1 MMSAGARKFALTVH
15 VVTSVGF
22 PGAVACFLALAIVG
36 LTSADPQVIRGVYL
50 AMDLIAWFVIVPL
63 SFASPLTGLVSSL
76 GTYWG
81 LFRYYWVVLK
91 ILITIPSTVILL
103 IHMRPI
109 SYMARVTAE
118 STAVGTDLGKVQ
130 VQLVVASAAA
140 LLVLLVATVLS
151 VYKPRGM
158 TKYGW
163 RKQNEQRVG
172 S

>member
-1 MMSAGARKFALTVH
+1 MMSASVRKLALTVH

-36 LTSADPQVIRGVYL
+36 LTSTDPQVIRGVYL

-109 SYMARVTAE
+109 DYMARVTSDA
-118 STAVGTDLGKVQ
+118 TAVGVDLGKVQ

-163 RKQNEQRVG
+163 RKQNDQRAA